1 MNTRTIDPGYGNLR
15 ELNVKKLQEKLNSVI
30 NEFRLF
36 VVSRNPHFLIKSLNK
51 FVEREVITILT

>member
-30 NEFRLF
+30 NEFHLF